1 MKTKKEKQLANA
13 LRNNLLKRKQQKREA
28 GENENRYRKKNIGV
42 SSLLDKEKDSNW
54 ERMVYG

>member
-28 GENENRYRKKNIGV
+28 GENANRYRKKNIGFSTILNKGK
-42 SSLLDKEKDSNW
+42 SSN
-54 ERMVYG
+54 

>member
-28 GENENRYRKKNIGV
+28 GENANRYRKKKIGV
-42 SSLLDKEKDSNW
+42 SSLLDKEKNSN
-54 ERMVYG
+54 

>member
-28 GENENRYRKKNIGV
+28 GENANRYRKKTIGV
-42 SSLLDKEKDSNW
+42 SSLLNKEKGSN
-54 ERMVYG
+54 